1 MAEPS
6 WYDFLIPSEE
16 TREAIVKGIE
26 AGKRDVRILKDEGPE
41 ALELRRKEEEFLNL
55 GHDDDTAAQL
65 AKDAIDNDKRFRIIP
80 KDINFIGDAK
90 ASTIDTEET
99 ETEEVK
105 DIKTTDKVGLGDK
118 DDYEVGLGQS
128 LTGAV
133 VSAGIKFPKG
143 IINFGTLVY
152 DAAKGDGIDVDESLT
167 ERFNRGFDKTIFG
180 LIENQAEEDA
190 RSTAAGH
197 LTEAFLQIFNAAKVG
212 TKVLGPGIQY
222 ASRKARELA
231 PALVKAIKTNRYAK
245 LDDTATAV
253 TKAGSKA
260 KQLNKPNRF
269 DKFAAVSIGG
279 GFGGGAI
286 VMKSEDIGTFGDIN
300 ALEFLG
306 TGLDRKQKED
316 ANEDAFRQLNNKFKF
331 SAELA
336 FPIVPFVYGTAKTA
350 KLLATKGKDLAFSNS
365 QIERWVDKYVGKPF
379 RSRSDKAQELFD
391 GIQNLEGTKSAVK
404 ITADDA
410 ARSFDDALKKI
421 SRNSTKASEAIQNPA
436 QLSELFSNFLLTTD
450 DVVSKGRILFKGFSN
465 CCCCS

>member
-6 WYDFLIPSEE
+6 WYDFLIPSKE

-41 ALELRRKEEEFLNL
+41 ALELRRKEEEFLDL
-55 GHDDDTAAQL
+55 GHDDNTAAQL
-65 AKDAIDNDKRFRIIP
+65 AKDAIANDKRFRIIP

-152 DAAKGDGIDVDESLT
+152 DAAKGDGLDVDEGVT
-167 ERFNRGFDKTIFG
+167 ERFNRAFDKTIFG
-180 LIENQAEEDA
+180 IIENQAEEDA

-222 ASRKARELA
+222 AK
-231 PALVKAIKTNRYAK
+231 
-245 LDDTATAV
+245 
-253 TKAGSKA
+253 
-260 KQLNKPNRF
+260 
-269 DKFAAVSIGG
+269 
-279 GFGGGAI
+279 
-286 VMKSEDIGTFGDIN
+286 
-300 ALEFLG
+300 
-306 TGLDRKQKED
+306 
-316 ANEDAFRQLNNKFKF
+316 
-331 SAELA
+331 
-336 FPIVPFVYGTAKTA
+336 
-350 KLLATKGKDLAFSNS
+350 
-365 QIERWVDKYVGKPF
+365 
-379 RSRSDKAQELFD
+379 
-391 GIQNLEGTKSAVK
+391 
-404 ITADDA
+404 
-410 ARSFDDALKKI
+410 
-421 SRNSTKASEAIQNPA
+421 
-436 QLSELFSNFLLTTD
+436 
-450 DVVSKGRILFKGFSN
+450 
-465 CCCCS
+465 